1 MIGDPEFLN
10 KVISI
15 ELAEYLKKHTQSF
28 EWHDAAEKANMSFA
42 TVRNLVYRQ
51 TPITEGNKDSVI
63 ELMKTAIKNA
73 MLSRENDT
81 KAETF
86 IQEVL
91 KTH

>member
-28 EWHDAAEKANMSFA
+28 EWHDAAAKAKISFS
-42 TVRNLVYRQ
+42 TVRNLVYRIV
-51 TPITEGNKDSVI
+51 PITEGNKDAVI
-63 ELMKTAIKNA
+63 ELMKVAIKNA

-86 IQEVL
+86 IEQIL
-91 KTH
+91 KTY